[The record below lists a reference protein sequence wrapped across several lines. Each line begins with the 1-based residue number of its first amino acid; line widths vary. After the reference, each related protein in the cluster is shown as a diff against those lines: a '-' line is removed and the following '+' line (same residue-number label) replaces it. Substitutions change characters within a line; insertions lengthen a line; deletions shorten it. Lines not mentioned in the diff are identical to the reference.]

1 MELCCNSPLH
11 QCCVGQAGSS
21 ASGQEKAPGGATALL
36 PLPIPCSGEVRV
48 LCCSSQIHP
57 VSLGPSPSPGF
68 VHSRVAVPVSPDVLG
83 GHSQGEVEHAMLM
96 SGAPRGASCALPPR
110 SAPLPCSEGEG
121 GHMDTSCG
129 PASAPHP
136 TPQKGEVS
144 LRRKSAPCLS
154 FDCSSHIFCAV
165 GSQSPLSLRWLPG

>member
-11 QCCVGQAGSS
+11 QG
-21 ASGQEKAPGGATALL
+21 
-36 PLPIPCSGEVRV
+36 V
-48 LCCSSQIHP
+48 LGKQ
-57 VSLGPSPSPGF
+57 
-68 VHSRVAVPVSPDVLG
+68 VAVPQGKRKPQVGRLLCCLCQPCAVVRSGSCVAPHKSPQFLWAGCCVSPDVLG
-83 GHSQGEVEHAMLM
+83 GCSQGEVEHAGLM

-121 GHMDTSCG
+121 GHMDASCG

-144 LRRKSAPCLS
+144 VRRKSAPCLS
-154 FDCSSHIFCAV
+154 FDCSSHIFCAA
-165 GSQSPLSLRWLPG
+165 GSPSPLSLCWLPG